1 MKLNVPNILTIARF
15 IITPIFLAI
24 ILMGSLP
31 HRFIIA
37 CIVFSIGAITDA
49 VDGHLARKNNQI
61 TNFGKFLDPI
71 ADKVLTTAALLAFM
85 DMGLCNI
92 WIVMIV
98 LVREFIIASM
108 RMISASN
115 GVVIPANIW
124 GKIKTVSQMT
134 FTIVIMLLG
143 ELYYEVF
150 KVQLSVADGYTE
162 IIEKLPDL
170 ALISNGLLWITAVL
184 TVISGVIY
192 IKDSVKVIDFTK

>member
-108 RMISASN
+108 RMIAASN

>member
-15 IITPIFLAI
+15 FITPVFLAI
-24 ILMGSLP
+24 ILMENLP
-31 HRFIIA
+31 HKFLIA

-71 ADKVLTTAALLAFM
+71 ADKVLTTSALLAFM

-98 LVREFIIASM
+98 LLREFVVASI
-108 RMISASN
+108 RMMAATN

-150 KVQLSVADGYTE
+150 KVQFSFADGFS
-162 IIEKLPDL
+162 EKLPDL
-170 ALISNGLLWITAVL
+170 TLISNGLLWITAIL

-192 IKDSVKVIDFTK
+192 LKDSKKVIEFTK